1 MGLQEQDDLLARTSV
16 WSIVLGVVALVCG
29 IVGLFT
35 GNTYGTALWIGL
47 VAMIVNCFII
57 TYQGEIAGGLIVSLL
72 KGGLMLSSVVVII
85 ILIGKNAAV
94 LCTGITTIVV
104 ELVIY
109 LWVKGYKKHILATF
123 GALFV
128 ISLIASAIIY
138 TIDEKGWSPRF
149 WIILGVIIVIAI
161 GFYIRARNEKLR
173 KMMEEE
179 LELEIEEENRRRH
192 AEERRKEINL
202 LVPQT
207 SEYDKVYLIGGEKR
221 RDFQAIN
228 GVKDDLEVV
237 YYRSG
242 QINKRQYYKNG
253 ALTGEATTYYPD
265 GQVYIVA
272 HYLNNFLNGQYTI
285 YNHDGS
291 ILETREFRNGE
302 RAA

>member
-1 MGLQEQDDLLARTSV
+1 MDQDDFLARTSIC
-16 WSIVLGVVALVCG
+16 SIVLGVVALVCG

-35 GNTYGTALWIGL
+35 GDRYGTALWIGL
-47 VAMIVNCFII
+47 VAMIVNGFII
-57 TYQGEIAGGLIVSLL
+57 AYQGEIAGNFIVSWF
-72 KGGLMLSSVVVII
+72 KGGLIFSSVVSII
-85 ILIGKNAAV
+85 ILIGKNV
-94 LCTGITTIVV
+94 FLLSISITTIIV

-109 LWVKGYKKHILATF
+109 LWVKGYKKHILITF

-138 TIDEKGWSPRF
+138 TINEKGWSPRF
-149 WIILGVIIVIAI
+149 WIILGVIIAIAI
-161 GFYIRARNEKLR
+161 GFYIRARNEKSR

-179 LELEIEEENRRRH
+179 LEREIEEEDWRRQ

-242 QINKRQYYKNG
+242 QINKRQYYQNG

-285 YNHDGS
+285 YNHGGS

-302 RAA
+302 RTA